1 MAYTRKGGRGIKARS
16 LRQEYNYYSRRAQ
29 ERVAMQNALQIVRR
43 GGVVNDYPKIF
54 TPQTYDELFEKGITR
69 KINGVTVRYRGEE
82 AVKIKIQSYKQY
94 ASKSALADR
103 YIMNYCQAMV
113 NRGYGF
119 DDVEEI
125 YNLLKKLS
133 VDRLTYLIHEPKP
146 YGLPPVEYIYAT
158 AGQERDVV
166 DRVKE
171 AIELSKTGQ
180 GIERIRETLEKAK
193 KIKKN
198 ELERL
203 KILYG
208 KRFI

>member
-1 MAYTRKGGRGIKARS
+1 MAYSRKGGRGIKARS

-29 ERVAMQNALQIVRR
+29 ERIAWQNALQIVRR

-69 KINGVTVRYRGEE
+69 KVNGVTVRYRGEE

-94 ASKSALADR
+94 ASKSASADR

-119 DDVEEI
+119 DEVEEV
-125 YNLLKKLS
+125 YRMLNKLS

-158 AGQERDVV
+158 GHERDIV
-166 DRVKE
+166 DRVEE
-171 AIELSKTGQ
+171 AIELSKTDQ
-180 GIERIRETLEKAK
+180 GKERIRETIEKAK